1 MTAQTSSRFK
11 ILERPLV
18 APGKCA
24 VCGAADKPVV
34 DFGFDL
40 DWYGVVYFCVEC
52 LTEIGKTI
60 GMVHGEELRVYEGKF
75 EQSLQ
80 HYLTQHDFALVTNE
94 FLVDA
99 VHSFDRLSTL
109 AVSILPNLPLPDADE
124 LSESDAGESGELSA
138 TSVDEQPVAKQNSRK
153 NNNST
158 GRKGRNL
165 VSADSVDGTGDELFS
180 T

>member
-11 ILERPLV
+11 VLERPFV

-24 VCGAADKPVV
+24 VCGAVDKPVV

-40 DWYGVVYFCVEC
+40 DWYGVVYFCLDC
-52 LTEIGKTI
+52 MTEISKTI
-60 GMVHGEELRVYEGKF
+60 GMVHSSELEAYEGKF

-80 HYLTQHDFALVTNE
+80 KYLTQHDYALVTNE

-99 VHSFDRLSTL
+99 VHSFDRLSAL
-109 AVSILPNLPLPDADE
+109 AVSILPDISVLDSDE
-124 LSESDAGESGELSA
+124 LSESDETESGELPA
-138 TSVDEQPVAKQNSRK
+138 TNADDLRVTKQTPRK
-153 NNNST
+153 SSNAT

-165 VSADSVDGTGDELFS
+165 VPTDSVDGTDDLFS
-180 T
+180 A